1 MFRFMQILR
10 RATLYTYRFL
20 INIPRLFYFKPSYPS
35 LNLIE
40 TTGNFSMQ
48 ANWTP
53 YKGNNAEPRLH
64 LLNSLTRTKEP
75 FEPISGK
82 QVKFYICGPTVYDSA
97 HMGHAR
103 AYLSFD
109 IVRRVLVDY
118 FNYDVLYVMNIT
130 DIDDKIIKRA
140 RQKYLFDN
148 YLNEV
153 STSNGVGNQLKE
165 ALDYFRVKISNEL
178 DVDKKNMYTNMADKF
193 ATDLATFE
201 TKSLG
206 ISNAENI
213 EESLGLV
220 KQLLESSKDVIS
232 DWLDSTSGHTVDDHG
247 VFTRLA
253 RKYENEFLQEM
264 SSLNVL
270 EPDVLTRVSEYIPEI
285 IDYVNKIIENG
296 YAYVLDGSVYFNT
309 KAFSCSPNHNYAKL
323 LPEAYKDEGCIEKHL
338 REGEGELSI
347 CNNIQNVEK
356 ISKCDFALW
365 KASKNGEPFWESPWG
380 KGRPG
385 WHIECSAMS
394 MSVCGSKLDIHAGGF
409 DLKFPHHDNEIAQ
422 CEAYSDCDHWVN
434 FFLHCG
440 TLRIAGLKMSKSL
453 KNFISI
459 KDALQ
464 KYTARQLR
472 ILFLMHIWSDNL
484 DYSDATMDHVLH
496 FEKLCCEFFLN
507 IKDIIRK
514 QMKESG
520 EINECFKK
528 FDQRDIEVFN
538 NFTLLQSEIHLAF
551 CDSIDT
557 RTVLEKIR
565 SIISLINLYLIEKQ
579 EAKPNCN
586 LLANCANY
594 VIKLMKILG
603 ADTGFKEFNFRQET
617 SENHCMDKEAILM
630 PYLEALANFR
640 EIVRSEART
649 SKNINILKECDRLR
663 DEILPN
669 LGVRLEDH
677 TKDTRLKL
685 VDRETLM
692 REKEQ
697 KEAELREKEE
707 KKRLLEKEKEEKRK
721 IKEEKKQKQ
730 REAASKNKS

>member
-1 MFRFMQILR
+1 
-10 RATLYTYRFL
+10 
-20 INIPRLFYFKPSYPS
+20 
-35 LNLIE
+35 
-40 TTGNFSMQ
+40 MQ

-178 DVDKKNMYTNMADKF
+178 DVDKKNMYTNMVFNRGRVVLLKISNDRVGVVGKCLADKF

-323 LPEAYKDEGCIEKHL
+323 LPEAYKDEGC
-338 REGEGELSI
+338 
-347 CNNIQNVEK
+347 
-356 ISKCDFALW
+356 
-365 KASKNGEPFWESPWG
+365 
-380 KGRPG
+380 RPG